1 MRNLEIDPEKTL
13 NLLTGCNGLKTDRT
27 CIPSAPV
34 GFKPLNVLDPYR
46 VLRF

>member
-13 NLLTGCNGLKTDRT
+13 NLLTGCNGLKAD
-27 CIPSAPV
+27 V
-34 GFKPLNVLDPYR
+34 YLQVLDPYR